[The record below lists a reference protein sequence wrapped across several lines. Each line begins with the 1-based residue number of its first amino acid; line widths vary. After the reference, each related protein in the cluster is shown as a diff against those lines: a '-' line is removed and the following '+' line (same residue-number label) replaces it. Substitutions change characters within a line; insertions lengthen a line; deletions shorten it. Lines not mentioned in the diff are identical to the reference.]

1 VSSSK
6 QTSSIRRVAWLLCFS
21 VISTTA
27 INMVR
32 TVVAY
37 KVLHL
42 GFSAGV
48 VGLVAGAFGF
58 IPLLVAIPLGRRMDR
73 SGGRWVLAAGAG
85 LLIGGAV
92 LMGTSVRVPG
102 LMVGNAMYG
111 LGHLFTLLGI
121 ESEVASLEPSKRT
134 AWFGYLTA
142 SHSLCQM
149 IGPLLAGWV
158 FTHAGPNATPA
169 ELVLAARNAL
179 LASALAVGVAL
190 LIERFLAGPPAE
202 ARSSSEGEG
211 QWTVGALFRI
221 EGIFKFFWMSMVV
234 TVSLD
239 LLSVYLPVLG
249 EYRGATPATV
259 GMLLALRAGAA
270 LTARAFI
277 APVTRWVGE
286 RKLLVLCVAIPLL
299 MCVVLAAIWDTLVI
313 AIAVII
319 GGFFLGFGQPMAIT
333 NLVGLVPRESV
344 GTALSVRLAANRLGV
359 VAVPAGAGAI
369 AGVLGPAVVFLILG
383 GMFGVS
389 LVQMMRAPAPRES
402 VPV

>member
-1 VSSSK
+1 MASSK

-37 KVLHL
+37 KILHL

-48 VGLVAGAFGF
+48 VGVVAGAFGL
-58 IPLLVAIPLGRRMDR
+58 IPLLVAVPLGKRMDR
-73 SGGRWVLAAGAG
+73 TGGSWVLPAGAA
-85 LLIGGAV
+85 LLIGGAAT
-92 LMGTSVRVPG
+92 MAMANNVPA
-102 LMVGNAMYG
+102 LTAGNALYG

-121 ESEVASLEPSKRT
+121 ESEVASLDASKRT

-149 IGPLLAGWV
+149 FGPLLAGWV
-158 FTHAGPNATPA
+158 FTHAGPAA
-169 ELVLAARNAL
+169 SSVELVAAARNAI
-179 LASALAVGVAL
+179 LASAGAVGAAL

-202 ARSSSEGEG
+202 PRSSDAGDG
-211 QWTVGALFRI
+211 QQTVAAFFRI
-221 EGIFKFFWMSMVV
+221 EGIVKFFWMSMVV

-239 LLSVYLPVLG
+239 LFSVYLPVLG

-259 GMLLALRAGAA
+259 GFLLALRAGAA
-270 LTARAFI
+270 LMARAFI
-277 APVTRWVGE
+277 APATRIIGE
-286 RKLLVLCVAIPLL
+286 RRLLVLCVAIPLL
-299 MCVVLAAIWDTLVI
+299 MCVALAAAWDT
-313 AIAVII
+313 II
-319 GGFFLGFGQPMAIT
+319 IGAAMVVGGFFLGFGQPMAIT
-333 NLVGLVPRESV
+333 HLVGMVPRESV
-344 GTALSVRLAANRLGV
+344 GTALSVRIAANRLGV

-389 LVQMMRAPAPRES
+389 LIQMLRVPGQRERVPA
-402 VPV
+402 